1 MTSTPD
7 MIKQNMIHIM
17 KQMSDSCPRMSFVKT
32 PQMIR
37 YESDLPHSLFNRIIT
52 YEGMN
57 SDGALNDIA
66 TIADHY
72 RSSKHPFSWLVWS
85 HDTDAAELARAL
97 EEQGLKKSGQS
108 PGMSLSLTDWTYK
121 APSISNFEIKPIRTT
136 SEFTWFKEIALPAF
150 GLQGETGEVFMQ
162 VNEMLG
168 LGEQATLRH
177 YVGFLDGRPAGVV
190 TSFQDGETVGIY
202 NVATAGEYRR
212 RGIGSAL
219 TAHAIRE
226 GQAVGGKLAVLQSS
240 EMGVSVYRTLGFS
253 EEVKIDFYIG

>member
-1 MTSTPD
+1 
-7 MIKQNMIHIM
+7 
-17 KQMSDSCPRMSFVKT
+17 MSFVET
-32 PQMIR
+32 PQAIR

-52 YEGMN
+52 YKGLK

-72 RSSKHPFSWLVWS
+72 QSSKRPFSWLIWS
-85 HDTDAAELARAL
+85 HDTEAVELASVL

-108 PGMSLSLTDWTYK
+108 PGMSLSLTDWTYE
-121 APSISNFEIKPIRTT
+121 APSIPNFEIKPIRTS
-136 SEFTWFKEIALPAF
+136 SEFSWFKEIALPAF

-162 VNEMLG
+162 VNESLA
-168 LGEQATLRH
+168 LGEQAILRH
-177 YVGFLDGRPAGVV
+177 FAGFLDGRPAGVV
-190 TSFQDGETVGIY
+190 TAFQDGETIGIY

-226 GQAVGGKLAVLQSS
+226 GQAAGGKLAVLQSS
-240 EMGVSVYRTLGFS
+240 EMGVRVYRAMGFS
-253 EEVKIDFYIG
+253 EEVRIDFYMG

>member
-1 MTSTPD
+1 MISTPD
-7 MIKQNMIHIM
+7 IIKQNMIHIM
-17 KQMSDSCPRMSFVKT
+17 KQMSDSCPRMSFVET
-32 PQMIR
+32 PQAIR

-52 YEGMN
+52 YKGLK

-72 RSSKHPFSWLVWS
+72 QSSKRPFSWLIWS
-85 HDTDAAELARAL
+85 HDTEAVELASVL

-108 PGMSLSLTDWTYK
+108 PGMSLSLTDWTYE
-121 APSISNFEIKPIRTT
+121 APSIPNFEIKPIRTS
-136 SEFTWFKEIALPAF
+136 SEFSWFKEIALPAF

-162 VNEMLG
+162 VNESLA
-168 LGEQATLRH
+168 LGEQAILRH
-177 YVGFLDGRPAGVV
+177 FAGFLDGRPAGVV
-190 TSFQDGETVGIY
+190 TAFQDGETIGIY

-226 GQAVGGKLAVLQSS
+226 GQAAGGKLAVLQSS
-240 EMGVSVYRTLGFS
+240 EMGVRVYRAMGFS
-253 EEVKIDFYIG
+253 EEVRIDFYMG